1 MLIIDSH
8 AHIGF
13 SHKQYPLYIR
23 STAGMVEVMDRF
35 GIDKACVSSLKGIQ
49 YDFRG
54 GNRELK
60 REIEA
65 FPGRFIPFCVVHP
78 RDWDYA
84 EKELKTCI
92 GEWGWKGL
100 KLHPVDQCFPADCLS
115 AKKIIA
121 LAGELNVPVAIHSSM
136 DDVSSPERIGR
147 LAAEFPGIT
156 FFMVHMGKM
165 LYWTDALEQAV
176 QHDNIILDT
185 TDAMF
190 ADGMIEACV
199 DRIGAE
205 RIVCG
210 TNLPVSY
217 PGPNLKRIEI
227 ADISGQQKELIYGKN
242 MARIL
247 KLQGVS

>member
-8 AHIGF
+8 AHVGF

-23 STAGMVEVMDRF
+23 TLDKMIQVMDGF
-35 GIDKACVSSLKGIQ
+35 GIQQACVSSLKAIQ
-49 YDFRG
+49 YDYRE

-60 REIEA
+60 REIERY
-65 FPGRFIPFCVVHP
+65 PGRFIPFCVVHP
-78 RDWDYA
+78 RDWRYA
-84 EKELKTCI
+84 ADELRTCVA
-92 GEWGWKGL
+92 EWGWKGL

-115 AKKIIA
+115 AKDIVG
-121 LAGELNVPVAIHSSM
+121 LAGELRVPVAVHSSM
-136 DDVSSPERIGR
+136 DDCSNPARIGN
-147 LAAEFPGIT
+147 LARQFPNVT

-176 QHDNIILDT
+176 EHPNIVLDT

-190 ADGMIEACV
+190 ADGLVETCV
-199 DRIGAE
+199 SRVGAE

-210 TNLPVSY
+210 TNLPISY

-227 ADISGQQKELIYGKN
+227 ARISDSDKEKILGGN
-242 MARIL
+242 MKRIL
-247 KLQGVS
+247 RLDS

>member
-23 STAGMVEVMDRF
+23 TLKRMVEVMDRF
-35 GIDKACVSSLKGIQ
+35 GIDQACVSSLKGIQ
-49 YDFRG
+49 YDYRE
-54 GNRELK
+54 GNREVK

-78 RDWDYA
+78 RDWRYA
-84 EKELKTCI
+84 ADELRTCI
-92 GEWGWKGL
+92 TEWGWKGL
-100 KLHPVDQCFPADCLS
+100 KLHPVDQSFPADCLS
-115 AKKIIA
+115 AKNIVA
-121 LAGELNVPVAIHSSM
+121 LAAELNIPVAIHSSM
-136 DDVSSPERIGR
+136 DNCSSPERIGR
-147 LAAEFPGIT
+147 LAAEFPGVT

-165 LYWTDALEQAV
+165 LYWTDALEEAIKNP
-176 QHDNIILDT
+176 NIILDT

-190 ADGMIEACV
+190 ADGMVETCV
-199 DRIGAE
+199 ERIGAE

-210 TNLPVSY
+210 TNLPISY

-227 ADISGQQKELIYGKN
+227 ARISDKEKALIYGGN
-242 MARIL
+242 MKRIL
-247 KLQGVS
+247 GLAD